1 MKNTTVASTT
11 AMIASRTSRRLP
23 KPRAT
28 MTNSTVEAMMNPAQ
42 PMITMC
48 RITPALMMTNA
59 VQSGASWPSWSSGT
73 LRQPPASACHAST
86 APQSV
91 SPQPMRYGKSRGP
104 ICA

>member
-1 MKNTTVASTT
+1 MKNTTASTT
-11 AMIASRTSRRLP
+11 AMIASRTIRRLP

-28 MTNSTVEAMMNPAQ
+28 STNSTVEAMMNPAQ
-42 PMITMC
+42 PMIAMC
-48 RITPALMMTNA
+48 RITPTLMMTNA
-59 VQSGASWPSWSSGT
+59 VQSGASWASSSGT
-73 LRQPPASACHAST
+73 LRQPPARACHAST